1 MRSQV
6 CSDIPAHRLAVQAGF
21 DGAAPWTSADAQ
33 AQVGSNRPNVVAC
46 PRGSPCLPDWQ
57 LRCWL
62 LPPPPYSAAPPPTP
76 AHPNP
81 PPIPPLPP
89 CPLQVVKKGVQS
101 NLLVAYMFHEVD
113 EAAEAVEEGQ
123 TDAKTGE
130 RNACGLAGSKREAW
144 CGPAG
149 TQARHASP
157 GAAPDIKAVRN
168 SRVLV
173 RNYK

>member
-1 MRSQV
+1 MARRPGRLRTRRHRWVAIALTLLPVQG
-6 CSDIPAHRLAVQAGF
+6 AHLACRIGSCA
-21 DGAAPWTSADAQ
+21 
-33 AQVGSNRPNVVAC
+33 VGSC
-46 PRGSPCLPDWQ
+46 HHHLIQLP
-57 LRCWL
+57 
-62 LPPPPYSAAPPPTP
+62 LPPLPT
-76 AHPNP
+76 HPNP

-157 GAAPDIKAVRN
+157 GAAPDIKANRN
-168 SRVLV
+168 SRVFV